1 MSSFQD
7 SNTSLEHESFGI
19 KKIVDCKIG
28 ENGVQMYKVKWQAT
42 WEPAENL
49 ASCQQLIEDFWGFV
63 NNAKFKERQRHVL
76 QIQNKSC
83 TDWCI
88 PKLSMETKEEVW
100 NMIAETNKTS
110 SSVQSPS
117 SALRNQQL
125 STHEQPPTSQR
136 NQVEHEFKNT
146 SLSTKTFHRDN
157 ANNVCAKCRNP
168 IEPVSKMT
176 KETHQASSATTSPA
190 GLKYIENFSNPYV
203 KLVVVCKICNKEAS
217 KYSRNWKP
225 HYQTHVSNEEKSHPC
240 NLCSAGFVSLTALTK
255 HKEKKHSHQW

>member
-146 SLSTKTFHRDN
+146 SLSTKTFHRDS
-157 ANNVCAKCRNP
+157 ANNVCAKCRNRVVRTP
-168 IEPVSKMT
+168 GKPGTPGILLEFHFPTWKT
-176 KETHQASSATTSPA
+176 WKTWNFTHILLEILASA
-190 GLKYIENFSNPYV
+190 LQ
-203 KLVVVCKICNKEAS
+203 KLFI
-217 KYSRNWKP
+217 
-225 HYQTHVSNEEKSHPC
+225 
-240 NLCSAGFVSLTALTK
+240 
-255 HKEKKHSHQW
+255 